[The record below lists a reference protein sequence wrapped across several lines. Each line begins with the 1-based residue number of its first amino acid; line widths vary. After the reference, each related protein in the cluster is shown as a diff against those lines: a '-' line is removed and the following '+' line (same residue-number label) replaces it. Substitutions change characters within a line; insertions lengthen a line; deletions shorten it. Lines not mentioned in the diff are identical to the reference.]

1 MSVLDEPGSDPA
13 QDEAAFAELQSET
26 PEESVSPEQ
35 EPQPEIA
42 ESTEEPEVEEP
53 KEGREEREVP
63 KVPIHALHKERAE
76 NRELKQQMSAMKEM
90 VDEIRRQAREKQE
103 GQQREQL
110 DEKWDA
116 DPLGYLREKIENQ
129 ERHVQESEQQRN
141 RREAEER
148 QQNEFVQS
156 VSAQVQTFQKEHPD
170 YDDALTHLL
179 DARARELRVYGY
191 PEDQVQAAV
200 NNEATALAQ
209 HAYQNG
215 RNPGEVAYE
224 LAKVRGYMPKTSE
237 SDGKLDNIEK
247 GQKASKTLSGTQG
260 KPESASLS
268 DISKMDDDEF
278 DRYWKDMEKGAR
290 GAA

>member
-26 PEESVSPEQ
+26 PEESASPEQ

-53 KEGREEREVP
+53 KAGREEREVP

-116 DPLGYLREKIENQ
+116 DPLGYLRDKIENQ

-141 RREAEER
+141 RRESEER

-156 VSAQVQTFQKEHPD
+156 VSTQVQTFQEEHPD
-170 YDDALTHLL
+170 YGDALTHLL

-237 SDGKLDNIEK
+237 SNGKLDKIEK